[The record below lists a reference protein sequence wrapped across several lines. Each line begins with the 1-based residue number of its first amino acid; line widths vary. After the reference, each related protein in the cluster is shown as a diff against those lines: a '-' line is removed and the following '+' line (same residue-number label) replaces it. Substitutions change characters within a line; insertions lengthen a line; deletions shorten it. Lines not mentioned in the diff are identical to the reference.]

1 MRAERPAPRARPG
14 EHARGRHFSFAKEL
28 SNAMDWV
35 FLCQVLFPV
44 FFAAGL
50 LLAGA
55 YCAGLFGPARAAP
68 VGAVP
73 CRSRVR
79 VRGPVLHLRAAGGM
93 TGQTK
98 RQGPGARARPL
109 LLFPMN

>member
-55 YCAGLFGPARAAP
+55 YCAGHIKPYAFSA
-68 VGAVP
+68 
-73 CRSRVR
+73 
-79 VRGPVLHLRAAGGM
+79 LRALH
-93 TGQTK
+93 
-98 RQGPGARARPL
+98 RAL
-109 LLFPMN
+109 VEEI

>member
-1 MRAERPAPRARPG
+1 MRAEWPAPRARPG

-55 YCAGLFGPARAAP
+55 YCAGHIKPYAFSA
-68 VGAVP
+68 
-73 CRSRVR
+73 
-79 VRGPVLHLRAAGGM
+79 LRALHRWEPYLAAAAFACAGLCY
-93 TGQTK
+93 TC
-98 RQGPGARARPL
+98 AL
-109 LLFPMN
+109 LAA